1 VRKKRNNEYLYNWSL
16 SIWVITRGLVITRRL
31 VITGRSVTWGS
42 VTRRLV
48 ITGRSIS
55 RRSITGRSIT
65 GRSVN
70 RRFVVNRWSITA
82 VRGHGLVVWRRLVVV
97 LIRRLRSLVRSSVSV
112 PRVIG
117 FARIWL
123 LIIIVVLITI
133 GWNLAPSPLR
143 AG

>member
-55 RRSITGRSIT
+55 RRSITGRS
-65 GRSVN
+65 VN
-70 RRFVVNRWSITA
+70 RRFVVNRWSVTA

-123 LIIIVVLITI
+123 LIVIVVLITI